1 VSQDLEQDLREM
13 ANALSHDLRAPLRA
27 IDGFS
32 RALGEECQGN
42 LTPRGQEYLKWIS
55 EAVHGMG
62 RQIEALVSTARL
74 SVAELRWQT
83 VDVTALAQQ
92 IAAVQ
97 NATHPQRT
105 VDVEIASGLQV
116 TADARLLEVVLEAL
130 MQNAWVF
137 SGRTAQARVE
147 VGRQLRQVAGQT
159 RPAFFVRDNGLGFS
173 ANQAERLFQP
183 FSRLHTPDQAPVGL
197 GMGLCRARRAT
208 ARMGGEIWGEGS
220 PDQGATFYFTIGSPT
235 SNAGTPA
242 GAD

>member
-1 VSQDLEQDLREM
+1 VSQDLEQELREM

-55 EAVHGMG
+55 ESVHGMG

-83 VDVTALAQQ
+83 LDVTALAQQ

-97 NATHPQRT
+97 DAAHPRLT
-105 VDVEIASGLQV
+105 VEVEIASGMQA
-116 TADARLLEVVLEAL
+116 TADSRLLGVVLESL

-137 SGRTAQARVE
+137 SGQTAQARVE
-147 VGRQLRQVAGQT
+147 VGCQLRQLAGQT
-159 RPAFFVRDNGLGFS
+159 RPVFFVRDNGLGFS
-173 ANQAERLFQP
+173 ASQAERLFQP

-197 GMGLCRARRAT
+197 GMGLCKARRAT
-208 ARMGGEIWGEGS
+208 SRMGGEIWAEGS
-220 PDQGATFYFTIGSPT
+220 PGQGATFYFTIGSPAAE
-235 SNAGTPA
+235 SAG
-242 GAD
+242 